1 MLVRDLAFPV
11 KAFTERLL
19 ATCSALVTTGSTG
32 VVTPIADTTADAA
45 VSTGDIGD
53 VATAKGSQVSSGGM
67 ASINGNVIDRLRFPL
82 GALYDAATVQAFL
95 ESTRGSTEA
104 DRKLALGVL
113 LQHGDSSGGGDMA
126 ELSTGARPRERVFF
140 SSARTSDQL
149 NWDAAE
155 STGPIYLASHA
166 GFYDLRGAKR
176 YVRAQVRAGKNSV
189 TTESSGD
196 EQSRVSGVIVF
207 QAGDQLPP
215 PGGSTAAQS
224 TTTST

>member
-1 MLVRDLAFPV
+1 MLVRDLAYPV

-45 VSTGDIGD
+45 VSTGDIGE
-53 VATAKGSQVSSGGM
+53 VAAAQGSQVSSGGM

-82 GALYDAATVQAFL
+82 GTHYSAAVVQAFL

-140 SSARTSDQL
+140 SSARTSEFA

-155 STGPIYLASHA
+155 STGPTYLASHA
-166 GFYDLRGAKR
+166 GYYDLRAAKR
-176 YVRAQVRAGKNSV
+176 YVRAVVRAGKNSV

-196 EQSRVSGVIVF
+196 EQCRVSGAIVF
-207 QAGDQLPP
+207 QAGASLPP
-215 PGGSTAAQS
+215 ASGSTAAQS
-224 TTTST
+224 SSTST